1 MVADEYRRRA
11 AECLRIAEGI
21 TDSQHRTTLIDMAQY
36 WQRLAR
42 QAENAA
48 PPGEPVIVAP
58 TP

>member
-1 MVADEYRRRA
+1 
-11 AECLRIAEGI
+11 
-21 TDSQHRTTLIDMAQY
+21 MAQY